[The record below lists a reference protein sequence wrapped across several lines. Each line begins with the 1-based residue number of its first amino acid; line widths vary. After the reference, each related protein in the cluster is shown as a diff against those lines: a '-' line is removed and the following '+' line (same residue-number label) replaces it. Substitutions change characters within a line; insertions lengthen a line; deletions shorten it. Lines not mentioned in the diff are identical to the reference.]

1 MTDLYV
7 YQSANGQWIVFS
19 NGIKTFFSDESEAIN
34 MSEKIKF
41 ATEVQE
47 FSTAIAL
54 LAEKLD
60 TFQSV
65 WASREYLAGAGDLA
79 ITDGDIQSLGIT
91 KAQLTA
97 FINPFA
103 VQLANLFG
111 NQPVTQGDYQATI
124 DQLRTDV

>member
-1 MTDLYV
+1 MTDLHV
-7 YQSANGQWIVFS
+7 YQSSDGQWIVFN
-19 NGIKTFFSDESEAIN
+19 NGIKTFFIDESEAIN

-47 FSTAIAL
+47 FSTTIAL
-54 LAEKLD
+54 LVEKLD

-79 ITDGDIQSLGIT
+79 ITDGDLQSLGIT
-91 KAQLTA
+91 KAELTA

-103 VQLANLFG
+103 IQLANFFG
-111 NQPVTQGDYQATI
+111 NQPVTQADYQSTI
-124 DQLRTDV
+124 DKLRTDI

>member
-1 MTDLYV
+1 MADLYV
-7 YQSANGQWIVFS
+7 YQSGDGQWIVFN

-79 ITDGDIQSLGIT
+79 ITDGDLQSLGIT

-111 NQPVTQGDYQATI
+111 NQPVAQGDYQATI
-124 DQLRTDV
+124 DKLRTDV